1 MLLYLAAQNGVFFY
15 GTFFVWSWDIME
27 PIAYFWGQCFI
38 VLCFAYFIRSERECG
53 FGGVQERTVDAKRR
67 RRYRRE
73 GFDIDKYER
82 DCAAV
87 ELYRE
92 RIRALEKERI
102 QNASPTPAVWRC
114 LAIASRI
121 TGLLWACFLSSR
133 SVILKLLCFQSQPSI
148 ISSSSPRWVP
158 CPLFCF
164 S

>member
-1 MLLYLAAQNGVFFY
+1 MLDKKLALLRPAQQKKEELDGAARRATHRTIALMLLYLAAQNGVFFY

-27 PIAYFWGQCFI
+27 PITYFWGQSFML
-38 VLCFAYFIRSERECG
+38 LCFAYFIRSERQWG
-53 FGGVQERTVDAKRR
+53 FGGVQERMVDAKRR

-102 QNASPTPAVWRC
+102 
-114 LAIASRI
+114 
-121 TGLLWACFLSSR
+121 
-133 SVILKLLCFQSQPSI
+133 
-148 ISSSSPRWVP
+148 
-158 CPLFCF
+158 
-164 S
+164 